1 MCVKSGTQVRDLKM
15 NSTEL
20 VKSNPYLVEKLR
32 SFELKPRSVRDL
44 LKDMANTAYQ
54 GRALGEAYEIIVN
67 MLRERGNTIF
77 LGLAGS
83 MSTAGMWK
91 IVKWLIDNRYV
102 DVVVSTGANISED
115 IYEAM
120 GFNYYK
126 GSPYVDDSELLK
138 YKIDRFYD
146 VFASE
151 LDYRKMEGLIKEFI
165 YTLPNGAQYS
175 TAEFLYLFG
184 KYLSERGI
192 DCIVSAAYKVRVP
205 VFSPAL
211 VDSGYGVAAV
221 LALRERGHRVVLD
234 MVKDF
239 DQIVEIGK
247 RAEKISAIYIGGGVP
262 KDYVNLVTVMQTLIG
277 LLEKGEET
285 YKPLEYVVQITT
297 DAPQWG
303 GLSGAT
309 LEEAVSWGKVSPKA
323 RKRVVYVDATIALP
337 LIVQAL
343 HEENIRR
350 ESKPDFSWLF
360 KHL

>member
-1 MCVKSGTQVRDLKM
+1 MGFT
-15 NSTEL
+15 NPEE
-20 VKSNPYLVEKLR
+20 SNPYLVEKLKA
-32 SFELKPRSVRDL
+32 FEVRPRSVRDL
-44 LKDMANTAYQ
+44 LKDMAETAYQ
-54 GRALGEAYEIIVN
+54 GRALGEVYSIIVD
-67 MLRERGNTIF
+67 MLKEPGNTIF

-83 MSTAGMWK
+83 MSAAGMWK
-91 IVKWLIDNRYV
+91 IVKWLIENRYV

-115 IYEAM
+115 MYEAM
-120 GFNYYK
+120 GFSYYK
-126 GSPYVDDSELLK
+126 GTPYVDDSELLK

-151 LDYRKMEGLIKEFI
+151 LDYRKMENLIKEFI

-184 KYLSERGI
+184 KYLNEKGI
-192 DCIVSAAYKVRVP
+192 DCIVTAAYRAGVP

-247 RAEKISAIYIGGGVP
+247 RAEKMSAIYIGGGVP
-262 KDYVNLVTVMQTLIG
+262 KDYVNLVAVMQTLIG
-277 LLEKGEET
+277 LLEKGEEV

-309 LEEAVSWGKVSPKA
+309 LEEAVSWGKVSFKA

-337 LIVQAL
+337 LIAQAL
-343 HEENIRR
+343 YEEGVVRR
-350 ESKPDFSWLF
+350 GRPSFSWLF
-360 KHL
+360 KNL

>member
-1 MCVKSGTQVRDLKM
+1 MDGHIEQQ
-15 NSTEL
+15 
-20 VKSNPYLVEKLR
+20 NPYFVEKLR
-32 SFELKPRSVRDL
+32 TFELKPRNVSQL
-44 LKDMANTAYQ
+44 LKDMADTAYQ
-54 GRALGEAYEIIVN
+54 GRALGEAYKIIVE
-67 MLRERGNTIF
+67 MIKDPDNTIF

-91 IVKWLIDNRYV
+91 IVKWLVENRYV

-120 GFNYYK
+120 GFSYYK
-126 GSPYVDDSELLK
+126 GSPYVDDAELFK

-151 LDYRKMEGLIKEFI
+151 IDYRKMENLIKEFI
-165 YTLPNGAQYS
+165 YTLPNEAVYS

-184 KYLSERGI
+184 KYLNERGI
-192 DCIVSAAYKVRVP
+192 DSIVAAAYRAGVP

-221 LALRERGHRVVLD
+221 LAIKEKGHRIVLD
-234 MVKDF
+234 MVRDF
-239 DQIVEIGK
+239 EQIVEIGR
-247 RAEKISAIYIGGGVP
+247 RAKKMSAIYIGGGVP
-262 KDYVNLVTVMQTLIG
+262 KDYVNLVTVMQTLIS
-277 LLEKGEET
+277 LLEKGEEEH
-285 YKPLEYVVQITT
+285 KPLEYVVQITT

-309 LEEAVSWGKVSPKA
+309 LEEAVSWGKVSPRA

-337 LIVQAL
+337 LIAQAL
-343 HEENIRR
+343 YEEGIRR
-350 ESKPDFSWLF
+350 ESKPSFEWLF
-360 KHL
+360 QKVHV

>member
-1 MCVKSGTQVRDLKM
+1 MGFT
-15 NSTEL
+15 NPEE
-20 VKSNPYLVEKLR
+20 SNPYLVEKLKA
-32 SFELKPRSVRDL
+32 FEVRPRSVRDL
-44 LKDMANTAYQ
+44 LKDMAETAYQ
-54 GRALGEAYEIIVN
+54 GRALGEVYSIIVD
-67 MLRERGNTIF
+67 MLKEPGNTIF

-91 IVKWLIDNRYV
+91 IVKWLIENRYV

-115 IYEAM
+115 MYEAM
-120 GFNYYK
+120 GFSYYK
-126 GSPYVDDSELLK
+126 GTPYVDDSELLK

-151 LDYRKMEGLIKEFI
+151 LDYRKMENLIKEFI

-184 KYLSERGI
+184 KYLNEKGI
-192 DCIVSAAYKVRVP
+192 DCIVTAAYRAGVP
-205 VFSPAL
+205 VFSLAL

-239 DQIVEIGK
+239 DQIVETGR
-247 RAEKISAIYIGGGVP
+247 RAEKMSAIYIGGGVP
-262 KDYVNLVTVMQTLIG
+262 KDYVNLVAVMQTLIG
-277 LLEKGEET
+277 LLEKGEEV

-309 LEEAVSWGKVSPKA
+309 LEEAVSWGKVSFKA

-337 LIVQAL
+337 LIAQAL
-343 HEENIRR
+343 YEEGVVRR
-350 ESKPDFSWLF
+350 GRPSFSWLF
-360 KHL
+360 KNL

>member
-1 MCVKSGTQVRDLKM
+1 MDKEVV
-15 NSTEL
+15 EE
-20 VKSNPYLVEKLR
+20 SNPYLIEKLKTIEVRGR
-32 SFELKPRSVRDL
+32 SISEILR
-44 LKDMANTAYQ
+44 DMADTAYQ
-54 GRALGEAYEIIVN
+54 GRALGEVYKIIVE
-67 MLRERGNTIF
+67 MLQEPNTTIF

-91 IVKWLIDNRYV
+91 IIKWFIENRYV

-120 GFNYYK
+120 GFSYYK

-146 VFASE
+146 VYASE
-151 LDYRKMEGLIKEFI
+151 LNYRKMENLIKEFI
-165 YTLPNGAQYS
+165 YTLPKGSIYS

-184 KYLSERGI
+184 RYLNERNI
-192 DCIVSAAYKVRVP
+192 DSIVAAAYRKKVP

-211 VDSGYGVAAV
+211 VDSGYGIAAIM
-221 LALRERGHRVVLD
+221 AIRERGHNIVLD

-239 DQIVEIGK
+239 DQIVEIG
-247 RAEKISAIYIGGGVP
+247 RRSEKLSAIYIGGGVP
-262 KDYVNLVTVMQTLIG
+262 KDYVNLVTVAQTIIA
-277 LLEKGEET
+277 EKEGIKDY

-309 LEEAVSWGKVSPKA
+309 LEEAVSWGKVAPKA
-323 RKRVVYVDATIALP
+323 KKRVVYVDATIALP
-337 LIVQAL
+337 LIAHAIL
-343 HEENIRR
+343 EEGIKRKNV
-350 ESKPDFSWLF
+350 PDLSWIF
-360 KHL
+360 KDVT

>member
-1 MCVKSGTQVRDLKM
+1 MVLTNKEKD
-15 NSTEL
+15 
-20 VKSNPYLVEKLR
+20 NPYLVERLR
-32 SFELKPRSVRDL
+32 TFEMRSRSVKDL
-44 LKDMANTAYQ
+44 LRDMADTAYQ
-54 GRALGEAYEIIVN
+54 GRALGEAYSIIVD
-67 MLRERGNTIF
+67 MLKESGNTIF

-91 IVKWLIDNRYV
+91 IIKWLVENRYV

-120 GFNYYK
+120 GFSYYK

-138 YKIDRFYD
+138 YKVDRFYD
-146 VFASE
+146 VYASE
-151 LDYRKMEGLIKEFI
+151 LHYRRMENLIKEFI
-165 YTLPNGAQYS
+165 YTLPRGAQYS

-184 KYLSERGI
+184 KYLNEKGI
-192 DCIVSAAYKVRVP
+192 DCIVSAAYRVGVP

-221 LALRERGHRVVLD
+221 LALREKGHSIVLD

-239 DQIVEIGK
+239 DQIIEIG
-247 RAEKISAIYIGGGVP
+247 RRSEKMSAIYIGGGVP
-262 KDYVNLVTVMQTLIG
+262 KDYVNLVAVMQTLIG
-277 LLEKGEET
+277 LLEKGEDV

-309 LEEAVSWGKVSPKA
+309 LEEAVSWGKVSPRA
-323 RKRVVYVDATIALP
+323 RKRVVYADATIALP
-337 LIVQAL
+337 LIAQAL
-343 HEENIRR
+343 YEDNVRR
-350 ESKPDFSWLF
+350 ESKPGFDWLF

>member
-1 MCVKSGTQVRDLKM
+1 MSDEYK
-15 NSTEL
+15 
-20 VKSNPYLVEKLR
+20 NPYLVEKLKT
-32 SFELKPRSVRDL
+32 FEVKRRDVKEL
-44 LKDMANTAYQ
+44 LRDMANTAYQ
-54 GRALGEAYEIIVN
+54 GRALGEVYEIIVEMIKDPN
-67 MLRERGNTIF
+67 NTIF

-91 IVKWLIDNRYV
+91 IIKWLIEKRYV

-120 GFNYYK
+120 GFSYYK
-126 GSPYVDDSELLK
+126 GSPNVDDSELLR

-151 LDYRKMEGLIKEFI
+151 LDYRKMENLIKEFI
-165 YTLPNGAQYS
+165 YTLPKGSQYS

-184 KYLSERGI
+184 KYLNSKGI
-192 DCIVSAAYKVRVP
+192 DCIVSAAYRAGVP

-221 LALRERGHRVVLD
+221 LAIREKGHNIVLD

-239 DQIVEIGK
+239 DQIVEIGRK
-247 RAEKISAIYIGGGVP
+247 AEKMSAIYIGGGVP
-262 KDYVNLVTVMQTLIG
+262 KDYVNLVTVMQTLLG
-277 LLEKGEET
+277 GMETGVET
-285 YKPLEYVVQITT
+285 YKSLEYVVQITM

-323 RKRVVYVDATIALP
+323 KKRVVYVDATIALP
-337 LIVQAL
+337 LIAQGL
-343 HEENIRR
+343 YEENIVR
-350 ESKPDFSWLF
+350 KNPPDLRWVFSNIRTP
-360 KHL
+360 